1 VAWLSRRQQIV
12 ATSSMEA
19 EYIVHEIIWFRALL
33 IGLELIDSGT
43 PTTIIIDNT
52 NARSLTYNLVH
63 NSRSKHIDAG
73 SASRWRQDIPHSSIS
88 SRPNN
93 LPTFSHTFSQ
103 VTTSTNTPFGSCTI
117 PTVPCFDTS
126 YQTIAK
132 RSTCVTQAGL
142 AC

>member
-1 VAWLSRRQQIV
+1 
-12 ATSSMEA
+12 MEA
-19 EYIVHEIIWFRALL
+19 EYIALYYVVVQEIIWFRALL

-43 PTTIIIDNT
+43 PTTILIDNT
-52 NARSLTYNLVH
+52 SARSLAYNSVH
-63 NSRSKHIDAG
+63 HSRSKHIDVKFHWLREQVAAG
-73 SASRWRQDIPHSSIS
+73 HTTLEYVESAKQLADLLTHI
-88 SRPNN
+88 
-93 LPTFSHTFSQ
+93 LTG
-103 VTTSTNTPFGSCTI
+103 TTSTDTPFGSCTI